1 MSRLLAIETASEA
14 CSVALYIDGEIRARD
29 YHEPRRH
36 AALLLPAVNE
46 LLEEARI
53 RLADLDAIAFGRGPG
68 SFTSLRIGI
77 GAVQGLAWG
86 AGIGVVPVSSLA
98 ALAQAA
104 AAHHGAAPESTLIA
118 AMDARMGEV
127 FHARYEIGGEGLVRL
142 TGKESVSPPGAVE
155 LPVSPEA
162 IGAGSGFARYPELEQ
177 RSVSLAAVY
186 PDLWPSAENVIK
198 LALEWLEGNE
208 PLPAHRAQPVYIRD
222 HVADKPG

>member
-14 CSVALYIDGEIRARD
+14 CSVALHIDGDIRARE

-36 AALLLPAVNE
+36 AALLLPAVSE

-104 AAHHGAAPESTLIA
+104 ATHHGAAPGSMVIA
-118 AMDARMGEV
+118 SMDARMGEV
-127 FHARYEIGGEGLVRL
+127 FHARYEVGGNGLVRL
-142 TGKESVSPPGAVE
+142 RGEESVSPPGAVE

-162 IGAGSGFARYPELEQ
+162 IGAGSGFARYPELEK

-198 LALEWLEGNE
+198 LAVEWLEGNE
-208 PLPAHRAQPVYIRD
+208 PLPAHCAQPVYIRD

>member
-14 CSVALYIDGEIRARD
+14 CSVALHIDGEIGARD

-53 RLADLDAIAFGRGPG
+53 GLSDLDAIAFGRGPG

-86 AGIGVVPVSSLA
+86 AEIGVVPVSSLA
-98 ALAQAA
+98 ALAQGAA
-104 AAHHGAAPESTLIA
+104 TRHGAAPGTTVVA
-118 AMDARMGEV
+118 AMDAHMGEV
-127 FHARYEIGGEGLVRL
+127 FHARYEVNDSGLVQL
-142 TGKESVSPPGAVE
+142 IGEEAVAPPGDVD
-155 LPVSPEA
+155 LPSGQGT
-162 IGAGSGFARYPELEQ
+162 IGAGNGFARYPELGN
-177 RSVSLAAVY
+177 RSETLAAVY
-186 PDLWPSAENVIK
+186 HDLWPSAADVIK
-198 LALEWLEGNE
+198 LALDWLEANE